1 MVAAVVDLTFMHC
14 SVQEESEKVSSA
26 LVLEARILRSPLIG
40 ELDHMSTRTSE
51 WDLGNKIC

>member
-40 ELDHMSTRTSE
+40 ELDHMSTHEPVSGT
-51 WDLGNKIC
+51 